1 LIQSKIT
8 ERYVLALLDSAAQQG
23 KTEEVERQL
32 QYVDQL
38 LKSNAE
44 FMHILLHPK
53 ISRVR
58 KKKLLDDL
66 FGTRLTDTVKRFL
79 HLLVEK
85 KREAIIAVLYE
96 AYKQDADRMRG
107 IVKARVNSAIDL
119 SPEQQHT
126 CKAVLEKKLKSMVE
140 VQFAVE
146 AGILG
151 GLQIFIGNDVLDGS
165 IRGRLDKLQKHIL
178 EINVS

>member
-8 ERYVLALLDSAAQQG
+8 ERYVLALLDIAARQG
-23 KTEEVERQL
+23 TTGQIEEQL
-32 QYVDQL
+32 QYVDRL

-53 ISRVR
+53 ISRLR

-66 FGTRLTDTVKRFL
+66 FGARLAAVVRRFL

-85 KREAIIAVLYE
+85 KREAIIPILYE
-96 AYKQDADRMRG
+96 AFKHDADRKRG
-107 IVKARVNSAIDL
+107 VVKARVNAAIDL
-119 SPEQQHT
+119 SPEQQNS
-126 CKAVLEKKLKSMVE
+126 CKAALEKRLQSTVE
-140 VQFAVE
+140 VQFSVDA
-146 AGILG
+146 AILG
-151 GLQIFIGNDVLDGS
+151 GLQVFIGNDVLDGS

-178 EINVS
+178 EGNVS

>member
-8 ERYVLALLDSAAQQG
+8 ERYVLALLDLAARQG
-23 KTEEVERQL
+23 TTEEIEGQL
-32 QYVDQL
+32 QYVDRL

-53 ISRVR
+53 ISRLR

-66 FGTRLTDTVKRFL
+66 FGKKLTATVSRFL

-96 AYKQDADRMRG
+96 AYKHDADRVRG

-119 SPEQQHT
+119 SPEQQQT
-126 CKAVLEKKLKSMVE
+126 CKTVLEKRLKSTVE
-140 VQFAVE
+140 VQFAVD

-178 EINVS
+178 ELNVS

>member
-1 LIQSKIT
+1 MIQSKIT
-8 ERYVLALLDSAAQQG
+8 ERYVLALLDIAARQGSA
-23 KTEEVERQL
+23 EEVERQL

-53 ISRVR
+53 ISRLR
-58 KKKLLDDL
+58 KKKLLDGL
-66 FGTRLTDTVKRFL
+66 FGTKLTPTVTRFL
-79 HLLVEK
+79 HLLIEK

-96 AYKQDADRMRG
+96 AYKHDADRMRG

-119 SPEQQHT
+119 STEQRQT
-126 CKAVLEKKLKSMVE
+126 CKTVLEKKLKSTVE
-140 VQFAVE
+140 VQFAVD

-178 EINVS
+178 ELNVS